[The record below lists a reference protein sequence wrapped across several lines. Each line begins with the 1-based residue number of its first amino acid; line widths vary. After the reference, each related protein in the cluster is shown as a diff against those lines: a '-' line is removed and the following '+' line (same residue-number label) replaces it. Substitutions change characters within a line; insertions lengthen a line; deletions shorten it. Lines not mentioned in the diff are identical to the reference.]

1 MSEQLERLLAQYAG
15 VDVVL
20 GSEPRTQAAYLEEV
34 FLANLRAMHSRQN
47 KRFEVMIGVVAAM
60 FTLVFLFSLTNH
72 FSLDIAKIAI
82 GSGGVVSVLSTL
94 LLRSVWRDYTVID
107 LILTTLPLIAP
118 RERKGFILTILTSLR
133 EGRAEPGAAPH
144 RTAYT
149 LSADPE

>member
-20 GSEPRTQAAYLEEV
+20 GPEPRTLAVYPEEV

-47 KRFEVMIGVVAAM
+47 NQFKAMIGVVAAM
-60 FTLVFLFSLTNH
+60 FALVLLFSLTNH

-82 GSGGVVSVLSTL
+82 GSGGAVSVLSTL

-118 RERKGFILTILTSLR
+118 QERKGFILTILTSLR
-133 EGRAEPGAAPH
+133 EGRAKPEAAPH

-149 LSADPE
+149 L